1 MHLPGLDKI
10 LDDVKDM
17 QGDLN
22 TRLDRLAELLE
33 EILVVLREK

>member
-1 MHLPGLDKI
+1 MKIPGLDTV

-22 TRLDRLAELLE
+22 TRLDLIAEKLDTLI
-33 EILVVLREK
+33 EIMRNK